1 MKSSALKIMPL
12 CCLLGLLCF
21 SCNKEVSEVKA
32 MVFSAEVYQA
42 GSKEVF
48 TVNGA
53 SQKGNVLEI
62 SGSYTG
68 GCVDQEPDLVWGF
81 EMGQSLPPF
90 VPIKLVLQNADN
102 CDKQVSKTW
111 RFDLTELF
119 SIAQADE
126 LSLSIEGLNS
136 GTIRVKKK

>member
-1 MKSSALKIMPL
+1 MKSISLKIIPL
-12 CCLLGLLCF
+12 CCLLGLLCS
-21 SCNKEVSEVKA
+21 SCSKDVNEVKA
-32 MVFSAEVYQA
+32 MVFSAEVYRA

-48 TVNGA
+48 TINGA

-68 GCVDQEPDLVWGF
+68 GCIDQEPDLVWGF
-81 EMGQSLPPF
+81 EMGESLPPF
-90 VPIKLVLQNADN
+90 TPIKLVLQNVDN

-111 RFDLTELF
+111 RFDLAELF
-119 SIAQADE
+119 RIAQADE

-136 GTIRVKKK
+136 GMIKVTKK